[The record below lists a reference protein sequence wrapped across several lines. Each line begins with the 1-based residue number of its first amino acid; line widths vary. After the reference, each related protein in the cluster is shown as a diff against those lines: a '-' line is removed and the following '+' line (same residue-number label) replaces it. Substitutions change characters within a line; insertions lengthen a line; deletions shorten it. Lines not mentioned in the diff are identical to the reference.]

1 MGSYATSTLSLF
13 EYFFDRGA
21 SVVTVALSH
30 APSGISCTYVK
41 SATVLRKQMVTGG
54 VLEQHFIDFEIALMT
69 MRT

>member
-1 MGSYATSTLSLF
+1 
-13 EYFFDRGA
+13 
-21 SVVTVALSH
+21 VVTVALSH

-54 VLEQHFIDFEIALMT
+54 ILEQHFIDFEIALMT